1 MRILAKEKT
10 EKDLLCL
17 SSIELCSETV
27 MFPWTENYW
36 NKTFTQ
42 KQSEHADI
50 MLIMTCLQRKGKGNV
65 LQARMGYWTGI
76 HD

>member
-10 EKDLLCL
+10 EKDLLCP
-17 SSIELCSETV
+17 SSIELCSETLA
-27 MFPWTENYW
+27 FPWAENYW

-42 KQSEHADI
+42 KRSEHAAI
-50 MLIMTCLQRKGKGNV
+50 MLIMACLQRKGNV